1 MEGIR
6 TVSVKKVV
14 FGDYASFSLLILC
27 FISLITI
34 LGIPILLISIPLLV
48 RRVRKIRNAVEDGM
62 LVNGT
67 VVKTDSSQST
77 KTTWYTYLVQGQEYT
92 TKNWT
97 MYYAKKYNVNDALE
111 IAYSMDDPSVAFP
124 AELYVADTPTSY

>member
-1 MEGIR
+1 VEGIR

-14 FGDYASFSLLILC
+14 FKDYASFSLLILC
-27 FISLITI
+27 LILLVSI
-34 LGIPILLISIPLLV
+34 VGIPLLLIPIPLLV
-48 RRVRKIRNAVEDGM
+48 RRVRKIRNAVENGM

-77 KTTWYTYLVQGQEYT
+77 KTTWYTYLVQGEEYT

-97 MYYAKKYNVNDALE
+97 MYYAKKYKVNDALE
-111 IAYSMDDPSVAFP
+111 IAYSMEDPSVAFP